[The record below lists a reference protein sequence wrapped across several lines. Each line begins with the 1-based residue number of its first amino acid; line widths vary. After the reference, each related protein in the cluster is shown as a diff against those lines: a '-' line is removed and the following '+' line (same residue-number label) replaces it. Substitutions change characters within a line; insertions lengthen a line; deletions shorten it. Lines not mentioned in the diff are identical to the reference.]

1 MSKCAFALFS
11 VESIVQR
18 DALYTIYRRALL
30 NAHMC
35 VATHTYIY
43 EAFYPRIEANS

>member
-1 MSKCAFALFS
+1 MSKCASARFS

-18 DALYTIYRRALL
+18 DALYTIYKRALL

-35 VATHTYIY
+35 VASTYIHK
-43 EAFYPRIEANS
+43 

>member
-30 NAHMC
+30 MLTC
-35 VATHTYIY
+35 VATHTYIN
-43 EAFYPRIEANS
+43 EAFYPRIETNS